1 MSTKIT
7 SASRKSTKGIQA
19 RKVHR
24 QRIRAKSFEKVKKTP
39 EEGYDSD
46 EFIADK
52 RTRVVD
58 VYENDENDAEIPTKA
73 FKGNITQ
80 RQ

>member
-1 MSTKIT
+1 M
-7 SASRKSTKGIQA
+7 
-19 RKVHR
+19 
-24 QRIRAKSFEKVKKTP
+24 KKLKETP

>member
-1 MSTKIT
+1 MIATNSF
-7 SASRKSTKGIQA
+7 
-19 RKVHR
+19 
-24 QRIRAKSFEKVKKTP
+24 RIKE
-39 EEGYDSD
+39 
-46 EFIADK
+46 

-80 RQ
+80 LQSF